1 MSEQER
7 RVVVPGG
14 ELAVFDHGGS
24 GPDVLLVHSVCH
36 SSPVW
41 DDVIAALGGQ
51 ARLVTVDLR
60 GHGHST
66 APAGDVDE
74 IPADLVRVVE
84 ALELRRP
91 VLVGHDVG
99 GGFVAAV
106 AADRPDLLG
115 GLVVVDSPV
124 VEEQAAVRALVE
136 TVGAETIVE
145 MLTQRFGLGQTGP
158 DEASREAFV
167 DARSPVNAADLL
179 SPSPDEAGL
188 RRLLE
193 HATVTEPSAPVGS
206 WVFRPTPATVRAL
219 TRDPGAAAFQPG
231 RELLAD
237 LEVPVAVV
245 IASNGRNGTGGQ
257 GLLDLAAAHPNVQL
271 VHLDTGPHSLYTN
284 ADDVAD
290 AIREVLARR
299 DS

>member
-99 GGFVAAV
+99 
-106 AADRPDLLG
+106 DD
-115 GLVVVDSPV
+115 
-124 VEEQAAVRALVE
+124 
-136 TVGAETIVE
+136 
-145 MLTQRFGLGQTGP
+145 
-158 DEASREAFV
+158 
-167 DARSPVNAADLL
+167 
-179 SPSPDEAGL
+179 
-188 RRLLE
+188 
-193 HATVTEPSAPVGS
+193 
-206 WVFRPTPATVRAL
+206 
-219 TRDPGAAAFQPG
+219 G
-231 RELLAD
+231 RERHAQCFRNLPELFIVGD
-237 LEVPVAVV
+237 CIELKD
-245 IASNGRNGTGGQ
+245 ASEG
-257 GLLDLAAAHPNVQL
+257 
-271 VHLDTGPHSLYTN
+271 
-284 ADDVAD
+284 
-290 AIREVLARR
+290 AIRHSRF
-299 DS
+299 DSQ